1 MKMMRNHLFIL
12 LASCFYNLA
21 NAQYITVDDTY
32 TPQQLVENVL
42 INSNCASV
50 SNISVLGGN
59 FTSGEQS
66 YGYFNAGTS
75 GFTFAEGIIL
85 STGRANAAPG
95 PNTSLL
101 DDGNNMNWNGDIDL
115 EQALSINN
123 SINATIL
130 EFDFVPLGNRISFD
144 YILSSEEYHDNA
156 PCQYSDG
163 FAFLLR
169 EVASTDQY
177 QNLAVVPGTT
187 IPVKV
192 TSVRPQ
198 IGGNGGC
205 SAENEQYFDAFNGSN
220 HPTNFNGQTT
230 SLTAQADVTPGVLYH
245 IKLVIADEGNYR
257 YDSAIFLAGGS
268 FKIET
273 DLGEDRTLADQTP
286 LCENETLVLDATNAN
301 AISYKWYKDNALL
314 PAETAPTYTVTNAGT
329 YSVEVELGGN
339 CFSPGEIIVEYST
352 NPVPSNAVLVQ
363 CDEDN
368 DGLALFNLNQAN
380 DQVLDGDTSLS
391 TPVYFLTLAQAQN
404 NTPPI
409 ANPTAFQNTQS
420 TVYARVQNQYGC
432 FGISEVTLNVSNNN
446 ITDPDNLE
454 VCDIDANPTDG
465 FSTFNLQDAE
475 AQILASLPSGNVNY
489 YTTYADALSGLNQI
503 QNFQNYPNATAF
515 QQTIYAKLSSGIDC
529 YGIAEFNIIVNSFG
543 SDLDDVIT
551 SVCRGGQTQLN
562 AGSGFSSYSW
572 NTPANQTTQTITVTE
587 PGTYTVTVTNANE
600 CEGTKTFIVSG
611 SSIAEVQSVDI
622 RDFQGGNN
630 TATILLMPDSIGD
643 YEYSLDGVNFQ
654 DSPTFTNLLPGQY
667 TVIINDKNLC
677 GAIPYEFYI
686 MDYPNFFTPNN
697 DGTNDYWRIPFLQ
710 SQPNATVAIF
720 DRYGKL
726 LYFFKGN
733 QPGWDGRLE
742 GKNLPATDYWFKITL
757 QTGRE
762 VRGHFSLLR

>member
-1 MKMMRNHLFIL
+1 MKMIRNHLFIIF
-12 LASCFYNLA
+12 ASCFYNLA

-42 INSNCASV
+42 INSSCATV
-50 SNISVLGGN
+50 SNIAVLGGN

-75 GFTFAEGIIL
+75 GFDFTEGIVL
-85 STGRANAAPG
+85 STGRATSTQG
-95 PNTSLL
+95 PNASLL
-101 DDGNNMNWNGDIDL
+101 DDGNGMNWPGDPDL
-115 EQALSINN
+115 EQALGINN

-130 EFDFVPLGNRISFD
+130 EFDFVPLGNKISFD

-156 PCQYSDG
+156 PCRYSDG
-163 FAFLLR
+163 FAFLLK
-169 EVASTDQY
+169 EVAGTNPY
-177 QNLAVVPGTT
+177 QNLAIIPGTD

-192 TSVRPQ
+192 TSVHPQ
-198 IGGNGGC
+198 IGGSGGC
-205 SAENEQYFDAFNGSN
+205 EAQNEEYFGAFNGSN

-230 SLTAQADVTPGVLYH
+230 TMTAEADVTPGVLYH

-257 YDSAIFLAGGS
+257 YDSAIFLGGGS

-273 DLGEDRTLADQTP
+273 DLGPDRTIANGMP
-286 LCENETLVLDATNAN
+286 LCQGETLVLDATNTN
-301 AISYKWYKDNALL
+301 AISYTWYKDTILQ
-314 PAETAPTYTVTNAGT
+314 PAETTASYTVTDAGT

-339 CFSPGEIIVEYST
+339 CFSPGEIKVEYSP

-380 DQVLDGDTSLS
+380 DQVTANDASLTSPS
-391 TPVYFLTLAQAQN
+391 YFLTYNQAVA
-404 NTPPI
+404 NTNAI
-409 ANPTAFQNTQS
+409 TNITAFQNTQNS
-420 TVYARVQNQYGC
+420 IYARAQNQYGC

-446 ITDPDNLE
+446 ITDPDDLE
-454 VCDIDANPTDG
+454 VCDVDANPADG

-475 AQILASLPSGNVNY
+475 AQILANLPSGNVNY

-503 QNFQNYPNATAF
+503 QNVQNYPNTTAF

-543 SDLDDVIT
+543 NDLDDVAT

-572 NTPANQTTQTITVTE
+572 NTPDNQTTQTITVTE

-611 SSIAEVQSVDI
+611 SSVAEVQSVDI

-630 TATILLMPDSIGD
+630 TSTIILMPDSIGD
-643 YEYSLDGVNFQ
+643 YEYSLDGVSFQ
-654 DSPTFTNLLPGQY
+654 DSPTFTHLLPGQY

-677 GAIPYEFYI
+677 GAIPHEFYI

-733 QPGWDGRLE
+733 QPGWDGKLE
-742 GKNLPATDYWFKITL
+742 GHNLPATDYWFKITL